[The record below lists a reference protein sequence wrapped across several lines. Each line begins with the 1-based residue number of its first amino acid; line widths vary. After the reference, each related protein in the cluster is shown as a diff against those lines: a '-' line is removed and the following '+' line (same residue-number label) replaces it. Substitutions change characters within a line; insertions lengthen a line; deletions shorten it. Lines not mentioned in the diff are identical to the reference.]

1 MSKSLR
7 KNYSAEN
14 LDSMYRECQDPKLK
28 ERILAI
34 KMVYGGR
41 KVTEVA
47 KDLSL
52 SYKTVYNWLDKWNEG
67 GVEGLIPQKRGKP
80 REAYLKDE
88 EWDEVIKEIQDK
100 GYNLEQ
106 VRQYIQETREVNYSY
121 KGVWMVLRK
130 KRKVPYGKP
139 YVINGKQSPTAAEE
153 LKKTRGSEGKFKRER
168 SGHRVIG

>member
-1 MSKSLR
+1 MSKLLR
-7 KNYSAEN
+7 KDHSPEK
-14 LDSMYRECQDPKLK
+14 LDQMYRECQDPQLK

-67 GVEGLIPQKRGKP
+67 GIEGLTPKKRGKP
-80 REAYLKDE
+80 REAYLKIE
-88 EWDEVIKEIQDK
+88 EWGEVIEEIKDK

-106 VRQYIQETREVNYSY
+106 VRQYIQETRGVNYSY

-130 KRKVPYGKP
+130 KLKVPYGKP
-139 YVINGKQSPTAAEE
+139 YVLNGKQSPTAAEE
-153 LKKTRGSEGKFKRER
+153 LKKN
-168 SGHRVIG
+168 